1 MKNLLFI
8 QIPSLVIIIVLI
20 FLGLYIFKEITSQKS
35 SIKTMIIGI
44 TIILLAM
51 AINMYIIS
59 NIVAILGTLVVLY
72 GAKKTER

>member
-8 QIPSLVIIIVLI
+8 QIPSLVIIIVLV
-20 FLGLYIFKEITSQKS
+20 FLGLYIFKEVTSQKS

-44 TIILLAM
+44 AIILLAM

-59 NIVAILGTLVVLY
+59 KIVAILGTLVVLY
-72 GAKKTER
+72 GAKKTD

>member
-20 FLGLYIFKEITSQKS
+20 FLGFYIFKEVTSQKS

-59 NIVAILGTLVVLY
+59 KIVAILGTLVVLY
-72 GAKKTER
+72 GAKKTD

>member
-59 NIVAILGTLVVLY
+59 KIVAILGTLVVLY

>member
-8 QIPSLVIIIVLI
+8 QIPSLVIIIVLV

-44 TIILLAM
+44 AIILLAM

-59 NIVAILGTLVVLY
+59 KIVAILGTLVVLY
-72 GAKKTER
+72 GAKKTD